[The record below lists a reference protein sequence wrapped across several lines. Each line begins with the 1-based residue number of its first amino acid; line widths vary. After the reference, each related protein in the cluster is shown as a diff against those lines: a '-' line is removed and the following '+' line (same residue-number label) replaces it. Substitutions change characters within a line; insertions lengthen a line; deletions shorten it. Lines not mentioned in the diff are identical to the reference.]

1 MQKNSF
7 KKKELIILTGITG
20 GIGNFVFNNLPEEYE
35 FLILGRSKSKLKRLV
50 KNKKKA
56 NYYFYDQIKNLN
68 TKEFTKKIN
77 FKNYSNIHLIFFSG
91 TLDKKKMSFDYKNW
105 YEIFQINLIS
115 HLEILFSIIKFYKN
129 KNDTVNQVIFL
140 SGGGGASSF
149 PEFPAYSASKTA
161 MIRTVENLS
170 QKYAK
175 FNFSIFALAPGAI
188 KSKMLSKVLQF
199 SKVGKRSSKR
209 IVFEFIIQ
217 SLKRKNKIYNGKLI
231 HVRDKLSNIIKHKGK
246 NFYKL
251 RRIE

>member
-1 MQKNSF
+1 
-7 KKKELIILTGITG
+7 
-20 GIGNFVFNNLPEEYE
+20 
-35 FLILGRSKSKLKRLV
+35 
-50 KNKKKA
+50 
-56 NYYFYDQIKNLN
+56 
-68 TKEFTKKIN
+68 
-77 FKNYSNIHLIFFSG
+77 
-91 TLDKKKMSFDYKNW
+91 
-105 YEIFQINLIS
+105 
-115 HLEILFSIIKFYKN
+115 
-129 KNDTVNQVIFL
+129 
-140 SGGGGASSF
+140 
-149 PEFPAYSASKTA
+149 